1 MMVPRE
7 SGLHFKP
14 GFSHTAERFICV
26 PFHNLLSLLVCSQPR
41 QEARPNSA
49 RCIHFI
55 RSNAL
60 RISILIPR
68 TSCCRPQAAY
78 GAEYAVMNNKPQSKP
93 KSVIL
98 QPFFFKFDSGS
109 SLLDFCTSL
118 IWSDETRGGTSDAI
132 IQLKEKIW
140 SAVKTV
146 SLNWQGRWCSV
157 QRGERGTFASFGW
170 WHTGRERKRQ
180 ESRLGVL
187 LFLTR

>member
-1 MMVPRE
+1 MLAVEAIKSAELLENLHLALYTSLSLSLITLSDHSRCTLMMVPRE

-26 PFHNLLSLLVCSQPR
+26 PFHSLLSLLVCSQPR

-93 KSVIL
+93 KLVIL
-98 QPFFFKFDSGS
+98 QPWQFFFFLSLTVEVHFWIFGKVWFGVMRHAAVLQTPS
-109 SLLDFCTSL
+109 SKSKKKYGAL
-118 IWSDETRGGTSDAI
+118 
-132 IQLKEKIW
+132 
-140 SAVKTV
+140 
-146 SLNWQGRWCSV
+146 
-157 QRGERGTFASFGW
+157 
-170 WHTGRERKRQ
+170 
-180 ESRLGVL
+180 
-187 LFLTR
+187 

>member
-1 MMVPRE
+1 MLAVEAIKSAELLENLHLALYTSLSLSLITLSDHSRCTLMMVPRE

-26 PFHNLLSLLVCSQPR
+26 PFHSLLSLLVCSQPR

-98 QPFFFKFDSGS
+98 QPFFFKFDGGS
-109 SLLDFCTSL
+109 SPLDFCTSL

-146 SLNWQGRWCSV
+146 SLN
-157 QRGERGTFASFGW
+157 
-170 WHTGRERKRQ
+170 
-180 ESRLGVL
+180 
-187 LFLTR
+187 